1 MNDEGKTL
9 AQAIEEDTI
18 SAAEAFGRQAIENNG
33 LEMVQASTDGDKR
46 EMYKLRDVLAPT
58 EVHLACAV
66 IWGFRPVY
74 FLATYRGVTSGKL
87 VHAIA

>member
-1 MNDEGKTL
+1 MTEQTTPT
-9 AQAIEEDTI
+9 AQE
-18 SAAEAFGRQAIENNG
+18 SAGEALIKQHG
-33 LEMVQASTDGDKR
+33 LEMVQASMEGDKR
-46 EMYKLRDVLAPT
+46 EMYKLQSVLAPT